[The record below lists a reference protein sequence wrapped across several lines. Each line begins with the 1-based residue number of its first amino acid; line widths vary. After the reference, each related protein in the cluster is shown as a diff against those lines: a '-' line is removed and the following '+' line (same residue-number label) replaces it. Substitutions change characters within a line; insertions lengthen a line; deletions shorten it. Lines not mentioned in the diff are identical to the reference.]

1 MVDSFG
7 VEDAGEDQDR
17 GEARQAEALDV
28 SLTSRRPASADRARR
43 EDRELLQR
51 YHDQGDTAARQE
63 LIERHLPLVRSLARR
78 YSGRGEALEDIEQVG
93 AIGLI
98 KAIDRFEL
106 SRDVSLA
113 TYATPNVVGEIKRHF
128 RDKGWAIRVPR
139 ALQELNASM
148 SGAIERLTG
157 RLARSPSIAEIAEE
171 LKTTPEE
178 VLEAME
184 VGSAYS
190 TVSLSTGPSGEE
202 ELDPLET
209 IGDEDEGFER
219 SEDRAALE
227 PALDRLPD
235 REREILR
242 MRFQDGLPQTQIAQ
256 AVGLSQM
263 HVSRLIRKSLSE
275 MREELLPGAPDD
287 DR

>member
-1 MVDSFG
+1 MPTRSPAPN
-7 VEDAGEDQDR
+7 ER
-17 GEARQAEALDV
+17 
-28 SLTSRRPASADRARR
+28 SRK
-43 EDRELLQR
+43 EDRDLLRR
-51 YHDQGDTAARQE
+51 YHEGGDTDAREQ

-78 YSGRGEALEDIEQVG
+78 YAGRGEALEDIEQVG

-106 SRDVSLA
+106 SREVSLA

-128 RDKGWAIRVPR
+128 RDKGWAVRVPR

-148 SGAIERLTG
+148 SGSIERLTVK
-157 RLARSPSIAEIAEE
+157 LSRSPTIEEIAQE
-171 LKTTPEE
+171 LETTSEQ

-190 TVSLSTGPSGEE
+190 TVSLNSGPSGEE

-209 IGDEDEGFER
+209 IGHEDEEFER
-219 SEDRAALE
+219 SENRASLAPALE
-227 PALDRLPD
+227 RLPS

-242 MRFQDGLPQTQIAQ
+242 MRFEEGLPQTQIAQ
-256 AVGLSQM
+256 RVGLSQM
-263 HVSRLIRKSLSE
+263 HVSRLIRKSLAA
-275 MREELLPGAPDD
+275 MREELA
-287 DR
+287 

>member
-1 MVDSFG
+1 
-7 VEDAGEDQDR
+7 
-17 GEARQAEALDV
+17 V
-28 SLTSRRPASADRARR
+28 SPAHHRSSSPAQARR
-43 EDRELLQR
+43 EDRELLRR
-51 YHDQGDTAARQE
+51 YHDEGDTTAREE

-78 YSGRGEALEDIEQVG
+78 YSGRGESLEDIEQVG

-157 RLARSPSIAEIAEE
+157 KLSRSPSIAEIAAE

-209 IGDEDEGFER
+209 IGEEDQGFER
-219 SEDRAALE
+219 SEDRVSLE
-227 PALDRLPD
+227 PALDRLPE

-242 MRFQDGLPQTQIAQ
+242 MRFEDGLPQTQIAQ

-263 HVSRLIRKSLSE
+263 HVSRLIRKSLAE
-275 MREELLPGAPDD
+275 MREELT
-287 DR
+287 

>member
-1 MVDSFG
+1 MS
-7 VEDAGEDQDR
+7 AHQS
-17 GEARQAEALDV
+17 ANP
-28 SLTSRRPASADRARR
+28 RRVGQLRARAL
-43 EDRELLQR
+43 EQDRELLRR
-51 YHDQGDTAARQE
+51 YHDEGDTGAREE
-63 LIERHLPLVRSLARR
+63 LIQRHLPLVRSLARR
-78 YSGRGEALEDIEQVG
+78 YAGRGEALEDIEQVG

-106 SRDVSLA
+106 DREVSLA

-157 RLARSPSIAEIAEE
+157 RLGRSPSIAEIAAE

-190 TVSLSTGPSGEE
+190 TVSLSTGPSGED

-209 IGDEDEGFER
+209 IGDEDAGFER
-219 SEDRAALE
+219 SEDRAALAARARAACAARARD
-227 PALDRLPD
+227 PAHALRGGPAADPD
-235 REREILR
+235 R
-242 MRFQDGLPQTQIAQ
+242 PA
-256 AVGLSQM
+256 
-263 HVSRLIRKSLSE
+263 SRACR
-275 MREELLPGAPDD
+275 RCTCRA
-287 DR
+287 

>member
-1 MVDSFG
+1 VTLPERRAQAS
-7 VEDAGEDQDR
+7 GEK
-17 GEARQAEALDV
+17 ARA
-28 SLTSRRPASADRARR
+28 
-43 EDRELLQR
+43 EDRQLLRR
-51 YHDQGDTAARQE
+51 YHVGGETDARDE

-78 YSGRGEALEDIEQVG
+78 YAGRGEALEDIEQVG

-106 SRDVSLA
+106 DREVSLA

-157 RLARSPSIAEIAEE
+157 RMGRSPSIAEIAEE

-190 TVSLSTGPSGEE
+190 TVSLSTGPGGDED
-202 ELDPLET
+202 LDPLET
-209 IGDEDEGFER
+209 IGGEDEEFER
-219 SEDRAALE
+219 SEQRAALE
-227 PALDRLPD
+227 PAFDRLPP

-242 MRFQDGLPQTQIAQ
+242 MRFEEGLPQTQIAQ
-256 AVGLSQM
+256 RVGLSQM
-263 HVSRLIRKSLSE
+263 HVSRLIRKSLQV
-275 MREELLPGAPDD
+275 MRDELLRTPPGALG
-287 DR
+287 

>member
-1 MVDSFG
+1 MSSTRSSAPN
-7 VEDAGEDQDR
+7 ER
-17 GEARQAEALDV
+17 
-28 SLTSRRPASADRARR
+28 SRK
-43 EDRELLQR
+43 EDRDLLRR
-51 YHDQGDTAARQE
+51 YHETGDTSAREQ

-78 YSGRGEALEDIEQVG
+78 YAGRGEALEDIEQVG

-106 SRDVSLA
+106 EREVSLA

-128 RDKGWAIRVPR
+128 RDKGWAVRVPR

-148 SGAIERLTG
+148 SGSIERLTVK
-157 RLARSPSIAEIAEE
+157 LSRSPTIDEIATE
-171 LKTTPEE
+171 LETTPEQ

-190 TVSLSTGPSGEE
+190 TVSLNSGPSGEE

-209 IGDEDEGFER
+209 IGTEDEEFER
-219 SEDRAALE
+219 SEHRASLA
-227 PALDRLPD
+227 PALDRLPS

-242 MRFQDGLPQTQIAQ
+242 MRFEEGLPQTQIAQ
-256 AVGLSQM
+256 RVGLSQM
-263 HVSRLIRKSLSE
+263 HVSRLIRKSLAA
-275 MREELLPGAPDD
+275 MREELA
-287 DR
+287 